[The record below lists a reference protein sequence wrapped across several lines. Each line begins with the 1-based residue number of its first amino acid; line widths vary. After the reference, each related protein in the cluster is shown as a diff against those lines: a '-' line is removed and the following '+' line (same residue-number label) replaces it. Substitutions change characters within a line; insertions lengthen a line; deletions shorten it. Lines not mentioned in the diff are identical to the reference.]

1 MSNMRPILF
10 IGLIFV
16 SVLLW
21 QAWQKDYGPRPVQ
34 EPAVQSQSD
43 SQGFTDVDGGDADL
57 PSVGTP
63 VDQMDAA
70 DDPDLPEVGVPVSTQ
85 SATTAV
91 SQDDLISVRTDVY
104 DLKISPRGGSLVHAE
119 LLAYPI
125 DRDAPAEKFVLLGN
139 QRPHYYVA
147 SSGLVSGSHQNVLPT
162 TPFSADR
169 RQYTLNEG
177 QDSLEVPLTWTGADG
192 ITVTKTYR
200 FSRGSYQIGFDQTV
214 RNNSSST
221 WEGRAFHRLDRTEPN
236 LEDSNAFT
244 NPERFSFNGAAIYTD
259 AEKYEK
265 FDYDDLRDGDKTRN
279 DDHGWMAM
287 VQHYFITAWLPE
299 PGVEMNYIAKT
310 TQSNQGMLYR
320 LQSAMPTLSVAPGTS
335 QSFTQDLFM
344 GPKLQDVIDSIRPG
358 FDLTVD
364 YGIFTPLS
372 AVLFWILDFIHGLIG
387 NWGWA
392 IVILTILI
400 KGLFFKLTEKQY
412 KTTAK
417 LRKLGPRIQALKER
431 YSDDKKTFNM
441 KMMELYK
448 TEKANPFGGCL
459 PMLVQIP
466 VFIALYWV
474 LIESVELRQA
484 PWMLWIQDLTAPDPY
499 FILPLIYGAGMIM
512 TMRLSPSPGMDPMQQ
527 KIMMFMPVA
536 FTLLF
541 LFFQSGLVLYWAVN
555 VMISLAQQWVIT
567 KRIDAQA

>member
-10 IGLIFV
+10 IGLVFV
-16 SVLLW
+16 SFMLW
-21 QAWQKDYGPRPVQ
+21 QAWQKDYGPKP
-34 EPAVQSQSD
+34 
-43 SQGFTDVDGGDADL
+43 
-57 PSVGTP
+57 TP
-63 VDQMDAA
+63 VDASSVSEQAPGLITDAE
-70 DDPDLPEVGVPVSTQ
+70 DDLPTVNTIAQAVSANDENDLPQINPTRTDTSSSTQ
-85 SATTAV
+85 SG
-91 SQDDLISVRTDVY
+91 SQAEQITVETDVY
-104 DLKISPRGGSLVHAE
+104 RIRLSTQGASLVHAE

-125 DRDAPAEKFVLLGN
+125 DRMIPEDKYVLLDD
-139 QRPHYYVA
+139 QVQSYFVA
-147 SSGLVSGSHQNVLPT
+147 THGLVSTSHQSVAPGAT
-162 TPFSADR
+162 FSAA
-169 RQYTLNEG
+169 QSTYTLKEG
-177 QDSLEVPLTWTGADG
+177 QDELIVPMTWRGDDG
-192 ITVTKTYR
+192 IEVTKTYR
-200 FSRGSYQIGFDQTV
+200 FTRGSYEIDFDQTI

-221 WEGRAFHRLDRTEPN
+221 WEGAAFHRLERREPN
-236 LEDSNAFT
+236 LEDKNAFT
-244 NPERFSFNGAAIYTD
+244 NPERFSFNGAALYTEED
-259 AEKYEK
+259 KYEK
-265 FDYDDLRDGDKTRN
+265 FDYEELREGDKKRN
-279 DDHGWMAM
+279 SDYGWMAM

-299 PGVEMNYIAKT
+299 AGVQADYSARAIPRSGGT
-310 TQSNQGMLYR
+310 LYR
-320 LQSAMPTLSVAPGTS
+320 VENVMPTIAIAAGDS
-335 QSFTQDLFM
+335 QTIEQHMFL
-344 GPKLQDVIDSIRPG
+344 GPKLQDVINNIRDG

-417 LRKLGPRIQALKER
+417 LRKLGPRIAALKER
-431 YSDDKKTFNM
+431 YSDDKQTFNM

-484 PWMLWIQDLTAPDPY
+484 PWMLWIQDLTAPDPF
-499 FILPLIYGAGMIM
+499 FILPLIYGAGMIL

-567 KRIDAQA
+567 KRIDALP